1 MANLNDTTLVPVRN
15 LVDHKVVYVIPELN
29 RRVVFEPFQEKKVP
43 AGELRALNY
52 TTGGE
57 ILIHHYLS
65 VKSNDLREEF
75 NIAPDMVE
83 YDWTIDDVRR
93 VLTDLNSPI
102 EALED
107 ALDFGPDGIREL
119 LVDCAVKWKIPDA
132 NRRKVI
138 SKMTGVNID
147 KMIEFA
153 EITDQTVGEAP
164 VRNRRLSKN
173 EDSVPKTGRRI
184 QNQFLRKEGE

>member
-29 RRVVFEPFQEKKVP
+29 RRVVFEPFQEKKIP

-57 ILIHHYLS
+57 ILIHNYIS

-75 NIAPDMVE
+75 NIPSDMVE
-83 YDWTIDDVRR
+83 YDWTIEDIRR
-93 VLTDLNSPI
+93 VLTNLETPV
-102 EALED
+102 EELED

-132 NRRKVI
+132 NRRKII
-138 SKMTGVNID
+138 SKMTGVNVD

-153 EITDQTVGEAP
+153 EITDQTVEEAP
-164 VRNRRLSKN
+164 VRTRRLSKS
-173 EDSVPKTGRRI
+173 EDVPRTGRRI
-184 QNQFLRKEGE
+184 QN

>member
-57 ILIHHYLS
+57 ILIHNYLCI
-65 VKSNDLREEF
+65 KSIDLREEF
-75 NIAPDMVE
+75 NIPSDMVE
-83 YDWTIDDVRR
+83 YDWTIDDIRR

-138 SKMTGVNID
+138 SKMTGVNVD

-153 EITDQTVGEAP
+153 ELTEQTVEQAP
-164 VRNRRLSKN
+164 ARNRRLSKN
-173 EDSVPKTGRRI
+173 ESEAPKTGRRI
-184 QNQFLRKEGE
+184 QN

>member
-1 MANLNDTTLVPVRN
+1 MAIVNDTTLIPVRN
-15 LVDHKVVYVIPELN
+15 MVDHKVVYVIPELN

-57 ILIHHYLS
+57 VLIHNYLC
-65 VKSNDLREEF
+65 VLSNDMRTEF
-75 NIAPDMVE
+75 NIPSDQVE
-83 YDWTIDDVRR
+83 YDWKIADIHR
-93 VLTDLNSPI
+93 VLEDLNTPI

-107 ALDFGPDGIREL
+107 ALDFAPDGIREL
-119 LVDCAVKWKIPDA
+119 IVDSAVKWKIPDS

-138 SKMTGVNID
+138 SRMTGVNVD

-153 EITDQTVGEAP
+153 EATEQTVKQAP
-164 VRNRRLSKN
+164 ARTRRLSKT
-173 EDSVPKTGRRI
+173 EEAPKTGRRI
-184 QNQFLRKEGE
+184 QN

>member
-29 RRVVFEPFQEKKVP
+29 RRVVFEPFQEKKIP

-57 ILIHHYLS
+57 ILIHNYIS

-75 NIAPDMVE
+75 NIPKDMVE
-83 YDWTIDDVRR
+83 YDWTIEDIRR
-93 VLTDLNSPI
+93 VLTDLESPI
-102 EALED
+102 EELED

-138 SKMTGVNID
+138 SKMTGVNVD

-153 EITDQTVGEAP
+153 EITDQTVEEAP
-164 VRNRRLSKN
+164 ARSRRLSKS
-173 EDSVPKTGRRI
+173 EETSRTGRRI